1 MTTATSEARLG
12 GDSQGNEGFLT
23 AYGRLTTTPGG
34 STLAE
39 YPAAGTGP
47 STRVSGPAEP
57 RRVEGTNVQ
66 LLIGGQWTA
75 AQSGREEDVTS
86 PFDGAVAGAVPVA
99 GAADVD
105 AALSAAVAGA
115 AVWRRTPGHERMR
128 ILLEAARLA
137 DERVEAVART
147 ISAESGKT
155 ITEARGEAGRSGDMI
170 RLAAFEGTQL
180 YGDSLP
186 LDANR
191 GTGFDK
197 IGFTVRQPVGVVV
210 AVTPFNYP
218 ALLVMHKL
226 APALAAGNAVV
237 LKPARA
243 TPLTALALAACFV
256 DAGLP
261 DGVLSVLTGSG
272 GELGDALV
280 SDPRV
285 DKVSFT
291 GSTGVGQRITRLA
304 GVKRLSLELGASCPV
319 VVLPDADVE
328 AAAAAVS
335 IGGYVNAGQV
345 CISVQR
351 VITHP
356 AIATD
361 FLDAL
366 VERVGSLT
374 TGDPASEG
382 TGVGTLIS
390 TAEAERVER
399 SIREAVDG
407 GARLLTGGERDGAVV
422 SPAVVA
428 DVDPSSPF
436 SQDELFGPAVAV
448 SVADDWQSA
457 IAQANGTAYGLG
469 AGVFTSDVAG
479 AVRAIREIDA
489 GVIHINWTPLWRAD
503 LMPYGGLKGSGIGKE
518 GPRSAV
524 AEMTD
529 VKTVILHGRPW

>member
-1 MTTATSEARLG
+1 MPPTSNG
-12 GDSQGNEGFLT
+12 WVT
-23 AYGRLTTTPGG
+23 
-34 STLAE
+34 
-39 YPAAGTGP
+39 
-47 STRVSGPAEP
+47 
-57 RRVEGTNVQ
+57 VE
-66 LLIGGQWTA
+66 LLVGGQWTA
-75 AQSGREEDVTS
+75 AQSGRVEEVTS
-86 PFDGAVAGAVPVA
+86 PFDGAVAGSVPMA
-99 GAADVD
+99 GVPDVD
-105 AALSAAVAGA
+105 AAFTAAVAGA
-115 AVWRRTPGHERMR
+115 KVWRNTPGHERMR
-128 ILLEAARLA
+128 ILLQAATLA
-137 DERVEAVART
+137 DQRAEAIAQT
-147 ISAESGKT
+147 ISAEAGKS
-155 ITEARGEAGRSGDMI
+155 ITEARGEASRSGEMI

-197 IGFTVRQPVGVVV
+197 IGFTIRQPVGVVV
-210 AVTPFNYP
+210 AITPFNYP

-243 TPLTALALAACFV
+243 TPLTALALAECFV

-261 DGVLSVLTGSG
+261 DGVLSVLTGAG
-272 GELGDALV
+272 GDLGDAMV

-285 DKVSFT
+285 NKISFT
-291 GSTGVGQRITRLA
+291 GSTGVGKRITQLA
-304 GVKRLSLELGASCPV
+304 GVKKLSLELGASCPV
-319 VVLPDADVE
+319 VVLPDADID
-328 AAAAAVS
+328 AAAAAVA

-356 AIATD
+356 TIATD

-366 VERVGSLT
+366 LARVEKIQ
-374 TGDPASEG
+374 TGDPKSAE
-382 TGVGTLIS
+382 TGMGTLIS
-390 TAEAERVER
+390 VGEAERVER
-399 SIREAVDG
+399 SIQAAVG
-407 GARLLTGGERDGAVV
+407 AGARLLTGGQRDGAVM

-428 DVDPSSPF
+428 GVDPASPF

>member
-1 MTTATSEARLG
+1 M
-12 GDSQGNEGFLT
+12 
-23 AYGRLTTTPGG
+23 
-34 STLAE
+34 
-39 YPAAGTGP
+39 
-47 STRVSGPAEP
+47 
-57 RRVEGTNVQ
+57 Q
-66 LLIGGQWTA
+66 LLIGGQWSG
-75 AQSGREEDVTS
+75 AQSGREEEVRS
-86 PFDGAVAGAVPVA
+86 PYDGAVVGSVPLAGR
-99 GAADVD
+99 ADVD
-105 AALSAAVAGA
+105 AALTVAVAGA
-115 AVWRRTPGHERMR
+115 RVWRSTPGHERMR
-128 ILLEAARLA
+128 ILLAAATLA
-137 DERVEAVART
+137 DERAEAIAQT
-147 ISAESGKT
+147 ISAESGKS
-155 ITEARGEAGRSGDMI
+155 ISEARGEASRSGEMI

-197 IGFTVRQPVGVVV
+197 IGFTLRQPVGVVV
-210 AVTPFNYP
+210 AITPFNYP

-226 APALAAGNAVV
+226 APALAAGNSVV

-243 TPLTALALAACFV
+243 TPLTALAMAACFV

-261 DGVLSVLTGSG
+261 EGVLSVLTGAG

-285 DKVSFT
+285 NKISFT
-291 GSTGVGQRITRLA
+291 GSTGVGTRITQLA
-304 GVKRLSLELGASCPV
+304 GVKKLSLELGASCPV
-319 VVLPDADVE
+319 VVLPDADVD
-328 AAAAAVS
+328 AAAAAVA

-356 AIATD
+356 SIATD
-361 FLDAL
+361 FQDAL
-366 VERVGSLT
+366 VARVDKIQ
-374 TGDPASEG
+374 TGDPKSPG
-382 TGVGTLIS
+382 TGMGTLIS
-390 TAEAERVER
+390 TGEAKRVER
-399 SIREAVDG
+399 SIQTAVG
-407 GARLLTGGERDGAVV
+407 AGARLLTGGQRDGAVI

-428 DVDPSSPF
+428 GVDPASPF

-489 GVIHINWTPLWRAD
+489 GVVHINWTPLWRAD

-529 VKTVILHGRPW
+529 AKTVILHGQPW

>member
-1 MTTATSEARLG
+1 ME
-12 GDSQGNEGFLT
+12 Q
-23 AYGRLTTTPGG
+23 
-34 STLAE
+34 
-39 YPAAGTGP
+39 
-47 STRVSGPAEP
+47 
-57 RRVEGTNVQ
+57 
-66 LLIGGQWTA
+66 LIGGHWSA
-75 AQSGREEDVTS
+75 SKSGREEDVIS
-86 PFDGAVAGAVPVA
+86 PFDGAVVGSVPLAGR
-99 GAADVD
+99 ADVD
-105 AALSAAVAGA
+105 AALTAAVAGA
-115 AVWRRTPGHERMR
+115 RVWRNTPGHERMR
-128 ILLEAARLA
+128 ILLSAATLA
-137 DERVEAVART
+137 DERAEAIAQT
-147 ISAESGKT
+147 ISAEAGKS
-155 ITEARGEAGRSGDMI
+155 ITEARGEASRSGEMI

-197 IGFTVRQPVGVVV
+197 VGFTVRQPVGVVV
-210 AVTPFNYP
+210 AITPFNYP

-226 APALAAGNAVV
+226 APALAAGNSVV

-243 TPLTALALAACFV
+243 TPLTALAMAACFV

-261 DGVLSVLTGSG
+261 EGVLSVLTGAG
-272 GELGDALV
+272 GELGDAMV

-285 DKVSFT
+285 NKISFT
-291 GSTGVGQRITRLA
+291 GSTGVGNRITQLA
-304 GVKRLSLELGASCPV
+304 GVKKLSLELGASCPV

-328 AAAAAVS
+328 AAAAAVA

-351 VITHP
+351 VITDP
-356 AIATD
+356 SIATD
-361 FLDAL
+361 VLDAL
-366 VERVGSLT
+366 VVAVEKIQ
-374 TGDPASEG
+374 TGDPKSAE
-382 TGVGTLIS
+382 TGMGTLIS
-390 TAEAERVER
+390 VGEAERVER
-399 SIREAVDG
+399 SIQDAVG
-407 GARLLTGGERDGAVV
+407 AGARLLTGGQRDGAMV

-428 DVDPSSPF
+428 GVDPASPF

-448 SVADDWQSA
+448 SVAEDWQSA